1 MRAHARGGGGGGA
14 SWCGEAGLEQGRG
27 GAHGDA
33 EVAARLTS
41 GGAGEERRRTGG
53 ATMLGGGGP
62 RRSPT
67 ALQEGKESRVR
78 GEIEG

>member
-1 MRAHARGGGGGGA
+1 VRAQARGDGGGGA

-53 ATMLGGGGP
+53 ATSRGGGGR
-62 RRSPT
+62 RRSSP
-67 ALQEGKESRVR
+67 ALQEGREGRVR
-78 GEIEG
+78 AKIGG